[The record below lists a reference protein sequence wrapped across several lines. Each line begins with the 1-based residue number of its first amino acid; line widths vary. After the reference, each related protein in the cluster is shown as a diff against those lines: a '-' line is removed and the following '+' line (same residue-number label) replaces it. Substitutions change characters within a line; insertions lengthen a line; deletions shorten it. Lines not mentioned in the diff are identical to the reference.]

1 MNEDE
6 KKKIIYKE
14 PPSRNA
20 SLEEWKAFRP
30 YSFMTAIMTM
40 ERIYTLS
47 KEFKKG
53 QKNSK
58 DKRI

>member
-1 MNEDE
+1 MNENE

-14 PPSRNA
+14 PPSMNA

-30 YSFMTAIMTM
+30 YSFMTAMMTM

-53 QKNSK
+53 KKNSK
-58 DKRI
+58 I

>member
-1 MNEDE
+1 MNEEE
-6 KKKIIYKE
+6 KKKIIYNE
-14 PPSRNA
+14 PPSVNA

-47 KEFKKG
+47 KEFKKD

>member
-14 PPSRNA
+14 PPSMNA

-40 ERIYTLS
+40 ERIFTLS
-47 KEFKKG
+47 KVFKKD